1 MRNQL
6 CKKFGVDLTAA
17 RIEMGVLEGFGA
29 CRVVG
34 EEVLMFE
41 SVLGMMK
48 EEIFGKNFEMAVAVG
63 AFAGLEVVA
72 FGQIET
78 ATGRPFLEIVAA
90 EIVLYDDALQSG
102 LNPVPV
108 IDGIGNEIGLGLVR
122 EMA

>member
-1 MRNQL
+1 M
-6 CKKFGVDLTAA
+6 
-17 RIEMGVLEGFGA
+17 
-29 CRVVG
+29 
-34 EEVLMFE
+34 
-41 SVLGMMK
+41 
-48 EEIFGKNFEMAVAVG
+48 

-78 ATGRPFLEIVAA
+78 ATVRPFLEIVAA
-90 EIVLYDDALQSG
+90 EIVLCDDALQSG

>member
-17 RIEMGVLEGFGA
+17 RIELGVLEGFGA

-48 EEIFGKNFEMAVAVG
+48 EEIFGKTFEMAVAV
-63 AFAGLEVVA
+63 
-72 FGQIET
+72 
-78 ATGRPFLEIVAA
+78 
-90 EIVLYDDALQSG
+90 
-102 LNPVPV
+102 
-108 IDGIGNEIGLGLVR
+108 
-122 EMA
+122 